1 MGMDGCTGSLYSR
14 SPLQQPFL
22 QFSRKELRV
31 ENNEPIATS
40 TPAYLALHVAIPQS
54 YEN

>member
-1 MGMDGCTGSLYSR
+1 MDGCNGSLCSR
-14 SPLQQPFL
+14 SLLQQPFL
-22 QFSRKELRV
+22 QFPRKELRV
-31 ENNEPIATS
+31 ENTEPITTN